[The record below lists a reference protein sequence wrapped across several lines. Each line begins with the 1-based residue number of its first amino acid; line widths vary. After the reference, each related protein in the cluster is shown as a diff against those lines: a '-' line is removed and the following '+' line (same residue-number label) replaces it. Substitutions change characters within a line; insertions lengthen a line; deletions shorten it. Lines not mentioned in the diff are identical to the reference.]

1 MLYFRVFIVT
11 YSKFIHFVG
20 CRIHH
25 LSFVACRV
33 CGLRAY
39 HDPGTCT
46 CACACTCTAVPS
58 YCLVAATSLRAAE
71 CCVCDEKE
79 RSLPPTK
86 QLRRSF
92 SPQSEP
98 SPASAASQHCL
109 QPIRCPAS
117 PSPPTPPP
125 PLAAA
130 AHVAAVTL
138 AANAAAAL
146 AATALAAA
154 AAAHVAAAVTL
165 AAHAATALAAA
176 AITATA
182 GQRGSAQSQ
191 RASRRRPRR
200 RRYRDSD

>member
-58 YCLVAATSLRAAE
+58 YCLVAATSLRSAE

-154 AAAHVAAAVTL
+154 EDLRQHLPQPLRGGTQ
-165 AAHAATALAAA
+165 ALHHQPALPRWACRCRWR
-176 AITATA
+176 TVRA
-182 GQRGSAQSQ
+182 GHRL
-191 RASRRRPRR
+191 
-200 RRYRDSD
+200 